1 MKIKNHSMKLISFG
15 NDNDNLYSD
24 KCLKI
29 FNKRNLNQK
38 TEITISIPLNAFT
51 FLPVICKKNWMSS
64 NNKIPL
70 LIKAIR

>member
-15 NDNDNLYSD
+15 NDNLYSD

-38 TEITISIPLNAFT
+38 TDITISIPLNAFT
-51 FLPVICKKNWMSS
+51 FLPVICKKVECHP
-64 NNKIPL
+64 I
-70 LIKAIR
+70 IKFLF

>member
-15 NDNDNLYSD
+15 NDNLYSD

-38 TEITISIPLNAFT
+38 TDITISIPLNAFT
-51 FLPVICKKNWMSS
+51 FLP
-64 NNKIPL
+64 L
-70 LIKAIR
+70 L

>member
-38 TEITISIPLNAFT
+38 TDITISIPLKAFY
-51 FLPVICKKNWMSS
+51 L
-64 NNKIPL
+64 
-70 LIKAIR
+70 